1 LSRQTKPLHSQQHPL
16 CPTKNPHR
24 STLRPFSDA
33 FTLRTPGFAQ
43 RHRLGQTDKTE
54 NEPATDFSEMA
65 IPPCARSMSKM
76 AIGSFPET
84 SSH

>member
-1 LSRQTKPLHSQQHPL
+1 MSRQSKPLHSQQHPL

-54 NEPATDFSEMA
+54 H
-65 IPPCARSMSKM
+65 
-76 AIGSFPET
+76 GSGN
-84 SSH
+84 